1 MSVDGGDEGA
11 AGRDGRHGP
20 HDDVDWAAQA
30 SLLAAW
36 DDLDEPRLRAI
47 TTWLGVS
54 AGQVV
59 VDVGSGAGGM
69 AAVLV
74 EAVGEAGTV
83 IVVDGSN
90 ELLAVSR
97 RRAGRIGHDLRA
109 AHADL
114 ERQPLGNVLSAEPID
129 LVHASAVV
137 HHLDD
142 EVAAVHSFAGVVR
155 PGGRV
160 AVVEG
165 GLGTRFL
172 PSDCGIGEPGLETRL
187 AAAQETWFWSEV
199 RPTPGTVR
207 TGVGWG
213 EVLRV
218 AGLVDV
224 ESRSFLL
231 DVPAPLGTTE
241 RDLVRSVLSGIVDR
255 VADHLG
261 RGDRATLA
269 RLVDP
274 EDPLGVMRRDDVYVL
289 DVRTVHVGTVTT

>member
-1 MSVDGGDEGA
+1 
-11 AGRDGRHGP
+11 
-20 HDDVDWAAQA
+20 
-30 SLLAAW
+30 
-36 DDLDEPRLRAI
+36 
-47 TTWLGVS
+47 
-54 AGQVV
+54 
-59 VDVGSGAGGM
+59 
-69 AAVLV
+69 
-74 EAVGEAGTV
+74 
-83 IVVDGSN
+83 
-90 ELLAVSR
+90 
-97 RRAGRIGHDLRA
+97 
-109 AHADL
+109 
-114 ERQPLGNVLSAEPID
+114 
-129 LVHASAVV
+129 VV

-142 EVAAVHSFAGVVR
+142 EVAAVHSFAEVVR

-199 RPTPGTVR
+199 RPTAGTVR

-231 DVPAPLGTTE
+231 DVPAPLGATE
-241 RDLVRSVLSGIVDR
+241 RDLVRSVLSVIVDR

-274 EDPLGVMRRDDVYVL
+274 EDPLGVMRRDDVYML
-289 DVRTVHVGTVTT
+289 DVRTVTSGPSRRRRRRRSPGKGVAFAMVLAWMA